1 MRNKEEKTMLEVM
14 EPDYMAEFS
23 CDGLTCPDTC
33 CSGWDIVIDEKTCER
48 YKKSHNGAFK
58 DMLSSAI
65 VHRKEEVDGEAR
77 DVACIRMGKGNR
89 CLFLCNDGLCMIQRK
104 TEEKNL
110 SETCRTYPR
119 VIYLWNESYVR
130 RALCVSCPT
139 TANLILNRK
148 DSIHFIKRKIESTEI
163 AGLRLTAQGEHLTSE
178 CFAFRDFLI
187 RILQNRKVDLTE
199 RLQIA
204 NDFFWQAGNLSGHH
218 IEKKFRQICA
228 VFENRIDE
236 AQTHVNLQLVQKNMR
251 QVARKR
257 LKVVQL
263 LFLQRLQ
270 NPELRQS
277 FRYQLE
283 SVLKHWE
290 IDANQSISSKS
301 IAKYIEERELYHVFF
316 LEEHDEMLENYL
328 VNGVFKNVF
337 LTSDGTPFYLEWFK
351 ILVQFIT
358 ARALLM
364 VALAEKAAPLSTA
377 EAIEIIRQT
386 SRSVGHDTLY
396 MQQAEHKIWTD
407 GDEETAIHDFCD
419 TMLCYDRKEKVEESM
434 QTFSCN

>member
-48 YKKSHNGAFK
+48 YKKSHNSEFK

-65 VHRKEEVDGEAR
+65 VHRKEEVDGEEKN
-77 DVACIRMGKGNR
+77 VACIRMGKGNR

-119 VIYLWNESYVR
+119 VIYLWNEAYVR

-148 DSIHFIKRKIESTEI
+148 DSIRFIKRKIDSKEI
-163 AGLRLTAQGEHLTSE
+163 AGLRLTAQGEHLTPE

-204 NDFFWQAGNLSGHH
+204 NDFFWQAGDLSGHH
-218 IEKKFRQICA
+218 IEKKFQQICA
-228 VFENRIDE
+228 AFEDI
-236 AQTHVNLQLVQKNMR
+236 MR
-251 QVARKR
+251 PAGNAANSPSKRDMKRLARKR
-257 LKVVQL
+257 LAVVQL

-270 NPELRQS
+270 NPALRQS
-277 FRYQLE
+277 FRRQLE
-283 SVLKHWE
+283 SVLNHWN
-290 IDANQSISSKS
+290 IGANQRISSES
-301 IAKYIEERELYHVFF
+301 VDSYIEDREMYHMFF
-316 LEEHDEMLENYL
+316 LENHDEILENYL
-328 VNGVFKNVF
+328 VNGVFKNIF
-337 LTSDGTPFYLEWFK
+337 LTSDGTPFYMEWFK

-358 ARALLM
+358 ARSLLM
-364 VALAEKAAPLSTA
+364 VALVEKSDALSVN

-386 SRSVGHDTLY
+386 SRSIGHDALY
-396 MQQAEHKIWTD
+396 MQQAEHKIWTA
-407 GDEETAIHDFCD
+407 GTEETAIHDFCD
-419 TMLCYDRKEKVEESM
+419 TMLCYEREQNKKADSA
-434 QTFSCN
+434 

>member
-1 MRNKEEKTMLEVM
+1 MQNKEEKTMLEVM

-48 YKKSHNGAFK
+48 YKKSHNSAFK
-58 DMLSSAI
+58 NMLSSAI
-65 VHRKEEVDGEAR
+65 VHHKEEVDGEER

-218 IEKKFRQICA
+218 IEKKLQQICA
-228 VFENRIDE
+228 AFEDIMRESEGNVD
-236 AQTHVNLQLVQKNMR
+236 LLSQKDM
-251 QVARKR
+251 KR
-257 LKVVQL
+257 LARNRLAVVQM

-270 NPELRQS
+270 NPELRPS
-277 FRYQLE
+277 FRDQLE
-283 SVLKHWE
+283 SVLNHWD
-290 IDANQSISSKS
+290 IGSNQSISFQSVE
-301 IAKYIEERELYHVFF
+301 IYIEDREMYHMFF
-316 LEEHDEMLENYL
+316 LDDHDEILENYL

-337 LTSDGTPFYLEWFK
+337 LTSDGNPFYMEWFK

-364 VALAEKAAPLSTA
+364 VALAEKSDPLSTA

-386 SRSVGHDTLY
+386 SRSIGHDMLY
-396 MQQAEHKIWTD
+396 MQQAEHTVWTA

-419 TMLCYDRKEKVEESM
+419 TMLCYDRQNHEKENSA
-434 QTFSCN
+434 